1 MVSVVKVNEFDQLLD
16 HVRKHVLKAGQIS
29 FFPKDRR
36 VTEGVVVQQFHR
48 DEFDEA
54 QLCGIF
60 L

>member
-1 MVSVVKVNEFDQLLD
+1 MVGVVKVNEFDQLLKQ
-16 HVRKHVLKAGQIS
+16 VRKLVLKAGQIS
-29 FFPKDRR
+29 SFPRDRR
-36 VTEGVVVQQFHR
+36 VTEGVVVQQIHR